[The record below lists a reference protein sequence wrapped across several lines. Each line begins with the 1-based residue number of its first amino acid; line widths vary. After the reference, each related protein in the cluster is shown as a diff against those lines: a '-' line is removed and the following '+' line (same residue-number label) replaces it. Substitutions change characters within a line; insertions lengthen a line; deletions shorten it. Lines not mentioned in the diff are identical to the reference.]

1 MRKPRSSSSLLVV
14 LLAACTS
21 APTRSAIDLER
32 DVSEKISTRVQSVAE
47 RFYNKDPL
55 AYVELLAE
63 DVTYFA
69 PITPGRVEGKE
80 AVRALFV
87 PFQGKL
93 SVPKFEIL
101 NPKLQLHGDIGIFTY
116 NLNEY
121 DASGA
126 VATRWNSTEV
136 YRRLGDQWQAV
147 HAHWSQ
153 IPKTQ

>member
-1 MRKPRSSSSLLVV
+1 MRKPRSSLALLAV
-14 LLAACTS
+14 LLGACASTQ
-21 APTRSAIDLER
+21 TRATTEVER
-32 DVSEKISTRVQSVAE
+32 DVSGKIFTRLHAVTE

-55 AYVELLAE
+55 AYTELLAE

-69 PITPGRVEGKE
+69 PITPGRVEGIE
-80 AVRALFV
+80 AVRALFI

-93 SVPKFEIL
+93 SVPRFEIL
-101 NPKLQLHGDIGIFTY
+101 NPKLQLYGDTGIFTY

-121 DASGA
+121 DTNGA

-136 YRRLGDQWQAV
+136 YRRFGDKWQAV

-153 IPKTQ
+153 IPKSQ

>member
-1 MRKPRSSSSLLVV
+1 MRKLRSSLASLIV
-14 LLAACTS
+14 LLTACALTQT
-21 APTRSAIDLER
+21 PPAIDVER
-32 DVSEKISTRVQSVAE
+32 DVSGKILTRLQAVAE

-55 AYVELLAE
+55 AYTELLAE

-69 PITPGRVEGKE
+69 PITPGRVEGKQ
-80 AVRALFV
+80 AVQALFA

-93 SVPKFEIL
+93 SVPGFEIL
-101 NPKLQLHGDIGIFTY
+101 NSKLQLYGDIGIFTY

-121 DASGA
+121 GTDGA

-136 YRRLGDQWQAV
+136 YRRFGDKWQAV

>member
-1 MRKPRSSSSLLVV
+1 MRKLRSSLSVLIV
-14 LLAACTS
+14 LLAGCASTQ
-21 APTRSAIDLER
+21 TRPAIEVER
-32 DVSEKISTRVQSVAE
+32 DVSGTILTRLQAVAE

-55 AYVELLAE
+55 AYTELLGE

-69 PITPGRVEGKE
+69 PITPGRVEGRE
-80 AVRALFV
+80 AVRALFA

-93 SVPKFEIL
+93 SVPRFEIL

-121 DASGA
+121 GTDGA
-126 VATRWNSTEV
+126 VTTRWNSTEV
-136 YRRLGDQWQAV
+136 YRRFGEQWQAV

-153 IPKTQ
+153 VSKAK

>member
-1 MRKPRSSSSLLVV
+1 MRKLRSSFSLLIV
-14 LLAACTS
+14 LLAACISTQ
-21 APTRSAIDLER
+21 TRPAIDVER
-32 DVSEKISTRVQSVAE
+32 DVSGKILTRLQAVAE
-47 RFYNKDPL
+47 RFYNNDPI
-55 AYVELLAE
+55 AYTELLAE

-69 PITPGRVEGKE
+69 PITPGRVEGRE
-80 AVRALFV
+80 AVRALFA

-93 SVPKFEIL
+93 SVPRFEIL

-121 DASGA
+121 GTDGA

-136 YRRLGDQWQAV
+136 YRRFGDKWQAV

>member
-1 MRKPRSSSSLLVV
+1 MRKLRSSFSSLIV
-14 LLAACTS
+14 LLAACAST
-21 APTRSAIDLER
+21 PTHPAIVVER
-32 DVSEKISTRVQSVAE
+32 DASGKILTRLQAVAE

-55 AYVELLAE
+55 AYTELLAE

-69 PITPGRVEGKE
+69 PITPGRVEGRE
-80 AVRALFV
+80 AVRALFA

-121 DASGA
+121 GTDGA

-136 YRRLGDQWQAV
+136 YRRFGDKWQAV

>member
-1 MRKPRSSSSLLVV
+1 MRKPRSSLSLLAV
-14 LLAACTS
+14 LLAACVST
-21 APTRSAIDLER
+21 PTRPTTDVER
-32 DVSEKISTRVQSVAE
+32 DVSARMLARLQGIAE

-55 AYVELLAE
+55 AYTELLAE
-63 DVTYFA
+63 DATYFA
-69 PITPGRVEGKE
+69 PVTGGRVEGKE

-93 SVPKFEIL
+93 SVPRFEIL
-101 NPKLQLHGDIGIFTY
+101 NPKLQLYGDVGIFTY

-121 DASGA
+121 GTNGA

-136 YRRLGDQWQAV
+136 YRRFGDKWQAV

-153 IPKTQ
+153 IPKSQ

>member
-1 MRKPRSSSSLLVV
+1 MRKPGSSLSLLIV
-14 LLAACTS
+14 LLTACASTATYRAAD
-21 APTRSAIDLER
+21 AER
-32 DVSEKISTRVQSVAE
+32 DVSGKILTRLQAVAE
-47 RFYNKDPL
+47 RFYNNDPL
-55 AYVELLAE
+55 AYTELLAE

-93 SVPKFEIL
+93 SVPRFEIL
-101 NPKLQLHGDIGIFTY
+101 NAKLQLHGDIGVLTY

-121 DASGA
+121 GTNGT

-136 YRRLGDQWQAV
+136 YRRFGDKWQAI

-153 IPKTQ
+153 IPKAQ

>member
-1 MRKPRSSSSLLVV
+1 MRTLRSSLSSFIV
-14 LLAACTS
+14 LLAACASTQ
-21 APTRSAIDLER
+21 TRPAINAER
-32 DVSEKISTRVQSVAE
+32 DVSGKILTRLQAVAE

-55 AYVELLAE
+55 AYTELLAE

-69 PITPGRVEGKE
+69 PITPGRVEGRG
-80 AVRALFV
+80 AVRALFA
-87 PFQGKL
+87 PFQGKV
-93 SVPKFEIL
+93 SVPRFEIL
-101 NPKLQLHGDIGIFTY
+101 NPKLQLHGDIGILTY

-121 DASGA
+121 GTNGA

-136 YRRLGDQWQAV
+136 YRQFGDKWQVV

>member
-1 MRKPRSSSSLLVV
+1 MRKLRSSPLLIV
-14 LLAACTS
+14 LLTACAST
-21 APTRSAIDLER
+21 PTRPAIDAEL
-32 DVSEKISTRVQSVAE
+32 DVSGKILTRLQAVAE

-55 AYVELLAE
+55 AYTELLAE
-63 DVTYFA
+63 NVTYFA
-69 PITPGRVEGKE
+69 PITPGRVEGIE

-93 SVPKFEIL
+93 SVPRFEIL

-121 DASGA
+121 GTDGA

-136 YRRLGDQWQAV
+136 YRRFGDKWQAV

-153 IPKTQ
+153 IPKSQ

>member
-1 MRKPRSSSSLLVV
+1 MRNLRSSLSSLIV
-14 LLAACTS
+14 LLAACAS
-21 APTRSAIDLER
+21 MQTRPATDAER
-32 DVSEKISTRVQSVAE
+32 DVSGTILTRLQAVAE

-55 AYVELLAE
+55 AYTELLAE

-69 PITPGRVEGKE
+69 PITPGRVEGRE
-80 AVRALFV
+80 AVRALFA

-93 SVPKFEIL
+93 SVPRFEIL

-121 DASGA
+121 GTDGA
-126 VATRWNSTEV
+126 AVTRWNSTEV
-136 YRRLGDQWQAV
+136 YRRFGGKWQAV

>member
-1 MRKPRSSSSLLVV
+1 MRIRQSTLWLVIV
-14 LLAACTS
+14 LLTACAS
-21 APTRSAIDLER
+21 PPMRPAVNVER
-32 DVSEKISTRVQSVAE
+32 DVAAQILTRLQAAAE

-55 AYVELLAE
+55 AYAELLAE

-69 PITPGRVEGKE
+69 PITPGRVEGRE

-93 SVPKFEIL
+93 SVPRFEIL
-101 NPKLQLHGDIGIFTY
+101 NARLQLHGDIGVFSY

-121 DASGA
+121 DSKGA

-136 YRRLGDQWQAV
+136 YRRFGDRWDV
-147 HAHWSQ
+147 IHAHWSQ

>member
-1 MRKPRSSSSLLVV
+1 MRKVRSSSPLLIV
-14 LLAACTS
+14 LLAACAST
-21 APTRSAIDLER
+21 PTHRSINSER
-32 DVSEKISTRVQSVAE
+32 DVSGMILTRLQAVAE
-47 RFYNKDPL
+47 RFYDKDPL
-55 AYVELLAE
+55 AYTELLAE

-69 PITPGRVEGKE
+69 PITRGRVEGIG

-93 SVPKFEIL
+93 SVPRFEIL
-101 NPKLQLHGDIGIFTY
+101 NPKLQLHGDIGILTY

-121 DASGA
+121 GTDGA

-136 YRRLGDQWQAV
+136 YRRFGDKWQAV

>member
-1 MRKPRSSSSLLVV
+1 MRKLRSS
-14 LLAACTS
+14 LAA
-21 APTRSAIDLER
+21 IDVER
-32 DVSEKISTRVQSVAE
+32 DVSGKILTHLQAVSE

-55 AYVELLAE
+55 AYTELLAE

-69 PITPGRVEGKE
+69 PITPGRVEGKQ
-80 AVRALFV
+80 AVQALFA

-93 SVPKFEIL
+93 SVPRFEIL
-101 NPKLQLHGDIGIFTY
+101 NSKLQLYGDIGIFTY

-121 DASGA
+121 GTDGA

-136 YRRLGDQWQAV
+136 YRRFGDKWQAV

>member
-1 MRKPRSSSSLLVV
+1 MRQPRPSLPLLIVF
-14 LLAACTS
+14 LAACVSTTTH
-21 APTRSAIDLER
+21 PAIDVER
-32 DVSEKISTRVQSVAE
+32 DVSGKILTRLQAAAE
-47 RFYNKDPL
+47 RFYNRDPL
-55 AYVELLAE
+55 AYTELLAE

-69 PITPGRVEGKE
+69 PITPGRVEGRD
-80 AVRALFV
+80 AVRALFI

-93 SVPKFEIL
+93 SVPRFEIQ

-121 DASGA
+121 GTDGG

-136 YRRLGDQWQAV
+136 YRRFGDKWQAV

-153 IPKTQ
+153 IPRTQ

>member
-1 MRKPRSSSSLLVV
+1 MQIPRSSLSLLVV
-14 LLAACTS
+14 LFIACAS
-21 APTRSAIDLER
+21 PPMRPAINVER
-32 DVSEKISTRVQSVAE
+32 DVSGQILTRLQTVAE

-55 AYVELLAE
+55 AYAELLAE

-69 PITPGRVEGKE
+69 PITAGRVEGRE

-93 SVPKFEIL
+93 SVPRFEIL
-101 NPKLQLHGDIGIFTY
+101 NPKLQLHGDIGIFSY

-121 DASGA
+121 DSNGA

-136 YRRLGDQWQAV
+136 YRRFGDRWDV
-147 HAHWSQ
+147 IHAHWSQ

>member
-1 MRKPRSSSSLLVV
+1 MRKPRSSLSLLAV
-14 LLAACTS
+14 LLAACASTPS
-21 APTRSAIDLER
+21 RPSPDVER
-32 DVSEKISTRVQSVAE
+32 DVSRKILTHLQAVAE

-55 AYVELLAE
+55 AYTELLAD

-69 PITPGRVEGKE
+69 PVTASRVEGKE

-93 SVPKFEIL
+93 SVPRFEIS
-101 NPKLQLHGDIGIFTY
+101 NPKLQLYGDTGIFTY
-116 NLNEY
+116 NLTEY
-121 DASGA
+121 DANGA

-136 YRRLGDQWQAV
+136 YRRFGDNWQAV

-153 IPKTQ
+153 IPRNR